1 MQFRSLHRTLALS
14 LLLAIPFSGPI
25 GAPASAQVID
35 LPPEAAPE
43 PGGEPVEPIEPAV
56 KPAEPTR
63 PLEAD
68 TSLLS
73 LEGADRLVVE
83 ATRAVD
89 AQDYGLA
96 VEKLSSARRIYN
108 QLSNF
113 YQQLSASFQGIDL
126 RISDSHR
133 TLALETAQ
141 KRDEATYQLALVHRV
156 NNEAELAVPLL
167 IQIVRSQ
174 NPTTPLGGK
183 AYGQLFELG
192 FVETQFPR
200 NAPSATGEN

>member
-1 MQFRSLHRTLALS
+1 MSSVRSLSRALALS
-14 LLLAIPFSGPI
+14 CLLAIPFGSL
-25 GAPASAQVID
+25 ASSPLRAQVIE
-35 LPPEAAPE
+35 LPPAEAADPAE
-43 PGGEPVEPIEPAV
+43 TVEPVEPST
-56 KPAEPTR
+56 PTR
-63 PLEAD
+63 PLETD

-83 ATRAVD
+83 ATQAVD
-89 AQDYGLA
+89 AQDYDLA
-96 VEKLSSARRIYN
+96 IQKLSSARRIYN

-133 TLALETAQ
+133 SLALETAQ
-141 KRDEATYQLALVHRV
+141 KRDEATFQLALVHRV

-200 NAPSATGEN
+200 NTASPTGSN